1 MSGKESKAADLR
13 LGDQAER
20 GTGICEKNPSFLSRK
35 MTAFGKNRCQVRL
48 GLCPDC
54 NLGAVGQ

>member
-35 MTAFGKNRCQVRL
+35 MTAFSKIVVKLDWVCVL
-48 GLCPDC
+48 T
-54 NLGAVGQ
+54 AI